1 MSSKQIQRP
10 ASRSKLGRWLFLAAL
25 LPLPWAVSLAGTPAT
40 SAGHA
45 NPGEDFAGV
54 VDGFALPGD
63 DAAGADEGACDGES
77 GLLLWWEEQ
86 MSEEPAGSPAATWWS
101 DLVGRGSAN
110 VNAPDGSRCS
120 ERPRVR

>member
-40 SAGHA
+40 SADHA
-45 NPGEDFAGV
+45 APDADSVEV
-54 VDGFALPGD
+54 VDGFALPGG
-63 DAAGADEGACDGES
+63 DAAGVDEGAGDEES

-101 DLVGRGSAN
+101 DLVGR
-110 VNAPDGSRCS
+110 CS
-120 ERPRVR
+120 TSHS